1 MSATARKGVSRRC
14 HAADLPYS
22 RATMSCWRPLRCVA
36 LWVVTMLFSSTQ
48 AAELKP
54 GDPAPD
60 FELLDQHGQQH
71 GLARYQGQWLVLY
84 FYPKDDTPGCTAE
97 ACEFRDD
104 LLVLRRMAV
113 AVVGVSLDKV
123 QSHAEFA
130 AKYHLSF
137 PLLSDRDGE
146 VARAYGAL
154 FRLGPLRFAKRHT
167 FLVDPAGRI
176 ARIYRKVDPKTHSD
190 QVIRDL
196 QALQAGATPAP

>member
-1 MSATARKGVSRRC
+1 MSAVARNRVSRRC

-60 FELLDQHGQQH
+60 FALLDQHGQQH

-113 AVVGVSLDKV
+113 AVVGVSLDEV

-130 AKYHLSF
+130 AKYHLPF

-196 QALQAGATPAP
+196 QALQDGATPAP